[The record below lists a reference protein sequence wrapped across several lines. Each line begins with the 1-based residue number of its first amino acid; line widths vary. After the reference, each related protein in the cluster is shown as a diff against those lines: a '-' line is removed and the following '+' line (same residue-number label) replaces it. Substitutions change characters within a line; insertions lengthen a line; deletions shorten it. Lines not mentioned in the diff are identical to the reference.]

1 MRRQQIWI
9 DIKEKV
15 EEIEREKEDTEAIS
29 QTDF

>member
-29 QTDF
+29 